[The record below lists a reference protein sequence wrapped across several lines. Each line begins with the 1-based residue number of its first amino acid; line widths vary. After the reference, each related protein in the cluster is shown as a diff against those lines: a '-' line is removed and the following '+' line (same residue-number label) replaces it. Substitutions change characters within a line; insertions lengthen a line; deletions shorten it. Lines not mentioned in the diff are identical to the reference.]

1 MKISRAN
8 PRRRA
13 RVIFVAIL
21 FVFTIFAGQLL
32 RIQAFDA
39 SATQEAA
46 LFKRSVKTTTPAMRG
61 QILDTN
67 GQVLADSVERFTI
80 AADPKIIPEYVVKV
94 DGVRTKVGVT
104 RAAADLAPLLQ
115 MTPTQ
120 LTKLFTRS
128 GTRYVVV
135 KKEVNPAIYRE
146 IRALGIPGI
155 TGERTAQRIYPT
167 SMALGQL
174 VGFVRPID
182 QTGAGGVEQMFDTAL
197 KGTPGVSVAERAR
210 DGYIIPGSQRVDTP
224 VVNGRDVKLTIDAD
238 LQWYAQNALAKQV
251 TAVGAESGT
260 AVVMEVATGKVR
272 AAASYPTFDPND
284 LADAKKAAL
293 GNYAFNDAFEPG
305 STGKLMTMAAALEK
319 GVITPDT
326 GVIVPPRLP
335 RAGTSFKDN
344 EPHGVENM
352 TATGVLAKS
361 SNMGTM
367 LIGERVSPA
376 VMEAYYRKFGI
387 GAKTPVGFPGES
399 AGLLAGAKD
408 WVSTRRYTILFG
420 QGYAVT
426 AIQQAGVFQTIAN
439 KGVRVPPSLVEG
451 TVNDSGTFIPSAA
464 TTPTR
469 VVTQDTA
476 VKLSR
481 MMEEVTGENGT
492 ASAAR
497 IKGYRVAG
505 KTGTADRYDDKLKR
519 YNGFTASFIGFA
531 PAEAP
536 KYVVAV
542 FIQKPSAGM
551 FGGALAGPV
560 FNQVMSYLL
569 ERTAAPPSPKSTLD
583 YHVWADKPLSS
594 DDPAVISNA
603 RAKRDGL

>member
-1 MKISRAN
+1 M
-8 PRRRA
+8 
-13 RVIFVAIL
+13 FVAVL

-46 LFKRSVKTTTPAMRG
+46 QFKRSVKTTTPAMRG

-80 AADPKIIPEYVVKV
+80 AADPKIIPEYTVKV
-94 DGVRTKVGVT
+94 DGKRTKVGVT
-104 RAAADLAPLLQ
+104 RAATDLAPLLD
-115 MTPTQ
+115 MSTAA

-128 GTRYVVV
+128 NTRYVVV

-155 TGERTAQRIYPT
+155 TGSRTAQRIYPT

-174 VGFVRPID
+174 VGFVRPDD
-182 QTGAGGVEQMFDTAL
+182 QSGAGGIEQMLDKEL
-197 KGTPGVSVAERAR
+197 SGTPGVSVAERAR

-224 VVNGRDVKLTIDAD
+224 VANGRDVRLTIDAD

-251 TAVGAESGT
+251 TGVGAESGT
-260 AVVMEVATGKVR
+260 AVVLEVATGKVR

-284 LADAKKAAL
+284 LADAKKASL

-305 STGKLMTMAAALEK
+305 STGKLMPMAAALEQK
-319 GVITPDT
+319 VITPDT
-326 GVIVPPRLP
+326 GDIVPPRLP

-361 SNMGTM
+361 SNMGTI
-367 LIGERVSPA
+367 LIGERVTPQ

-464 TTPTR
+464 TTPSR
-469 VVTQDTA
+469 VVTEDTA

-481 MMEEVTGENGT
+481 MMEEVTGQNGT

-551 FGGALAGPV
+551 FGGMLAGPV
-560 FNQVMSYLL
+560 FNQIMTYLL
-569 ERTAAPPSPKSTLD
+569 ERTGAPPSPTSNLD
-583 YHVWADKPLSS
+583 YHVWAEKPLSS
-594 DDPAVISNA
+594 DDPRVISNA
-603 RAKRDGL
+603 RALRDGL